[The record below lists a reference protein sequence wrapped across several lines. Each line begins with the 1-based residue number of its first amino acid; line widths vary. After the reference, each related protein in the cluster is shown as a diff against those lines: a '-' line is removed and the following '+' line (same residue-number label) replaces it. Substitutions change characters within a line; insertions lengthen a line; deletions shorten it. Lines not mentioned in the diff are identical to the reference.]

1 MRFFYPQTFAMKIL
15 FAKQI
20 QALDEYTIAH
30 EPIASIDLMERASS
44 TCASWLFEHFRTREF
59 AFFCGGGNN
68 GGDGLAIARLI
79 SELGAKVQVW
89 CVYSSQSASTDHQIN
104 LHRLTEIGISVQSI
118 LSQDQFP
125 DLDQNTVVV
134 DALLGTG
141 LTRPLTGLLE
151 EAVCYLN
158 RLSCTRIAID
168 IPTGMFAEA
177 ENEGHGSAILK
188 ADHTLS
194 FEVPKLSFFLPSMA
208 SFVGN
213 LHILPI
219 GLNAQFIAEQK
230 SALSFL
236 QEQDIAPLL
245 QTRNSFAHK
254 GTFGHSLIIAGSY
267 GKVGA
272 AILATKA
279 ALRSGSGLVSAFV
292 PKCAYSL
299 LQCSAP
305 ESMVSTANE
314 ETFLK
319 GIPDLT
325 GISAI
330 GIGPGIGQESA
341 TGELLAHVLKNT
353 TVPLVLD
360 ADALN
365 LLAAHPEWMQAL
377 PKGSVLTPHVKEFER
392 LFDPQKS
399 SLTRLLRQQEV
410 AQKFGIYIVLKG
422 HNSSIAFPDGRV
434 FFNSTG
440 NPGMAAGGSG
450 DVLTGLLTGLLAQS
464 YSAEHAILLGVYLH
478 GLAGDFARNQLGE
491 EAMIASDIIDH
502 FGSAFL
508 KLRATKNSNF

>member
-1 MRFFYPQTFAMKIL
+1 MRFFYTQTFAMKIL

-20 QALDEYTIAH
+20 QALDQYTIAH

-44 TCASWLFEHFRTREF
+44 ACTSWLFEHYRSREF

-89 CVYSSQSASTDHQIN
+89 CVSSSGIASAEQQIN
-104 LHRLTEIGISVQSI
+104 FHRLAEIGISVQTI
-118 LSQDQFP
+118 LHQDQFP
-125 DLDQNTVVV
+125 ELDQNTVVV

-141 LTRPLTGLLE
+141 LTRPLEGLLQE
-151 EAVCYLN
+151 TVCYLN
-158 RLSCTRIAID
+158 GLSCARVAID

-177 ENEGHGSAILK
+177 ENEGHGSAVFK

-208 SFVGN
+208 SFVGK

-219 GLNAQFIAEQK
+219 GLDAQFIAEQK
-230 SALSFL
+230 SAFSFL
-236 QEQDIAPLL
+236 QEEDIAHLL
-245 QTRNSFAHK
+245 RTRNSFAHK
-254 GTFGHSLIIAGSY
+254 GTFGHSMIIAGSY

-292 PKCAYSL
+292 PKCGYAL
-299 LQCSAP
+299 LQSSAP
-305 ESMVSTANE
+305 ESMAMTANE
-314 ETFLK
+314 ENFLK

-325 GISAI
+325 RISAI

-341 TGELLAHVLKNT
+341 TGELLMHVLKNT
-353 TVPLVLD
+353 SVPLVLD

-365 LLAAHPEWMQAL
+365 LLAANPDWIQAI
-377 PKGSVLTPHVKEFER
+377 PKGSILSPHVKEFER
-392 LFDPQKS
+392 LFGEQKS
-399 SLTRLLRQQEV
+399 ALARLLRQQEV
-410 AQKFGIYIVLKG
+410 AQELGIYIVLKG
-422 HNSSIAFPDGRV
+422 HNSSIAFPDGRI

-440 NPGMAAGGSG
+440 NPGMATGGSG

-464 YSAEHAILLGVYLH
+464 YTSEHAILLGVYLH
-478 GLAGDFARNQLGE
+478 GLAGDFARDQHGE
-491 EAMIASDIIDH
+491 EAMIASDIIEH

-508 KLRATKNSNF
+508 KLRAAGNSSF